1 MLTEKKEIRIAI
13 RIAETDYD
21 YLSAVAYMA
30 GMNVSKYVRTL
41 CDASINA
48 AKMQEL
54 QGRLNIEDFKKL
66 RND

>member
-1 MLTEKKEIRIAI
+1 MLTEKKEKRIAI

-21 YLSAVAYMA
+21 YLSAVAYIA
-30 GMNVSKYVRTL
+30 GMTVSKYIRTL

-54 QGRLNIEDFKKL
+54 QGRFNIEDFKKL

>member
-1 MLTEKKEIRIAI
+1 MITEKKEKRIAI
-13 RIAETDYD
+13 RISETDYD

-54 QGRLNIEDFKKL
+54 QGRLKLEDIKKL

>member
-1 MLTEKKEIRIAI
+1 MLTEKKEKRIAI
-13 RIAETDYD
+13 RISESDYD

>member
-1 MLTEKKEIRIAI
+1 MLTEKKEKRIAI
-13 RIAETDYD
+13 RIAEKDYD

-30 GMNVSKYVRTL
+30 GMTVSKYVRTL

>member
-1 MLTEKKEIRIAI
+1 MLTEKKEKRIAI

-48 AKMQEL
+48 AKLQEL

>member
-1 MLTEKKEIRIAI
+1 MLTEKKEKRIAI

-30 GMNVSKYVRTL
+30 GMTVSKYVRTL

>member
-1 MLTEKKEIRIAI
+1 MLTEKKEKRIAI
-13 RIAETDYD
+13 RISETDYD
-21 YLSAVAYMA
+21 YLSAIAYMA

>member
-1 MLTEKKEIRIAI
+1 MLTEKKEKRIVI

>member
-1 MLTEKKEIRIAI
+1 MITEKKDKRIAI
-13 RIAETDYD
+13 RISESDYD